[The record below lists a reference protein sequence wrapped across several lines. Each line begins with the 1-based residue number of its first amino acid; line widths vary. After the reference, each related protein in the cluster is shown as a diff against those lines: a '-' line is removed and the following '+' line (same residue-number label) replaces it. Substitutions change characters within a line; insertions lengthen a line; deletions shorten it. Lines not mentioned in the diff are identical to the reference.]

1 MKRPLL
7 ALIMVVAALSAAVA
21 ARQAPSDWLAPHRD
35 AASRLIGEALA
46 TTEAWQRLAE
56 LTDTFGHRLA
66 GSKALEDAIDWAV
79 AGMKK
84 DGLENVRAEKVL
96 VPHWVRGRESA
107 ELVEPG
113 PHQLTMLGL
122 GNSVG
127 TPPEGIKAE
136 AIVVGGFDQL
146 EALGT
151 RVAGRIV
158 VFNVPFTTY
167 GETVRYRSTGAS
179 RAAALG
185 AVGMLLRSVGQPGLQ
200 TPHTG
205 ALTYAANAPR
215 IPAAAITNEDADRLQ
230 RLQDR
235 GVKLVVR
242 LSMDARMLPDAES
255 ANVVAEIVG
264 REHPE
269 EVIVIGGHLDSW
281 DVGSGATDDGGGC
294 IAAWEALRLM
304 KKLGLRP
311 RRTVRAVLF
320 DNEENGGRGGV
331 GYRDRHEAEL
341 PNHLLMMEIDGGVF
355 RPRGFGFSG
364 SEAART
370 VVREVASL
378 LAGIDAGAIGPAG
391 GGADIGPSV
400 EAGKVAAM
408 SLDVDSSL
416 YFTIHHTSAD
426 TIDKIAPADLA
437 KCVAAIAV
445 MTYVVA
451 DMPQRL
457 PR

>member
-1 MKRPLL
+1 MKRLTLILL
-7 ALIMVVAALSAAVA
+7 MVSAALSAVLVA
-21 ARQAPSDWLAPHRD
+21 AEAPPAWLAPHRE

-46 TTEAWQRLAE
+46 TTHAWQRLAE

-66 GSKALEDAIDWAV
+66 GSKALDDAIAWAV
-79 AGMKK
+79 TEMKK
-84 DGLENVRAEKVL
+84 DGLDNVRAEKVM

-113 PHQLTMLGL
+113 PHQLVMLGL

-136 AIVVGGFDQL
+136 AIVVGSFDEL
-146 EALGT
+146 DALGP
-151 RVAGRIV
+151 RVAGRIIV
-158 VFNVPFTTY
+158 YNVPFTTY

-185 AVGMLLRSVGQPGLQ
+185 AVAMLLRSVGQPGLR

-205 ALTYAANAPR
+205 ALDYADNAPR

-242 LSMDARMLPDAES
+242 LSMDARMLPDVES

-281 DVGSGATDDGGGC
+281 DVGSGATDDGGGS
-294 IAAWEALRLM
+294 IAAWEAIRLM

-311 RRTVRAVLF
+311 RRTIRAVLF
-320 DNEENGGRGGV
+320 NNEENGGRGGL
-331 GYRDRHEAEL
+331 GYRDQHKAEL

-364 SEAART
+364 SEAARA
-370 VVREVASL
+370 VVKDISVL
-378 LAGIDAGAIGPAG
+378 LAGIDASAIGSAG

-400 EAGKVAAM
+400 EAGKMASM

-445 MTYVVA
+445 MSYVVA